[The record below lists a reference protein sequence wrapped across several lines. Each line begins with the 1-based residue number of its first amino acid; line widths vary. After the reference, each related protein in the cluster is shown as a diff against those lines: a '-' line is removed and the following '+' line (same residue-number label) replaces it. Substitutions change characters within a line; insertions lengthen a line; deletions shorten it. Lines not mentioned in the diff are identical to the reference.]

1 MNSDEFKSKAASAAG
16 ECDFFDLCL
25 TYLRSVANNENQ
37 PVALK
42 AMDIYEEVMA

>member
-1 MNSDEFKSKAASAAG
+1 MTAEDFKAKAAECAG
-16 ECDFFDLCL
+16 DCDVYELCV
-25 TYLRSVANNENQ
+25 TYLRRQAKSDKQ